1 MPAIHPAPPVTISTD
16 MLSRRDRFD
25 AWRETFALQ
34 MIRVD
39 VTTSDRASFRAAMS
53 FLPLDRVTL
62 MRCDVNRVALSRTR
76 DLVRDGN
83 DDLSL
88 VLCTAGR
95 IEARFEAGAAAIT
108 PGEAALVP
116 HHLVGAISCDEP
128 ATSIS
133 LRLPRALL
141 RELLGPS
148 CAPTLRVIPRDDPAL
163 QLLNLYADGIVRN
176 GAVLHGTAAALAGRQ
191 LSELIAH
198 LLGPTSD
205 VARAQQFGG
214 LKAARLE
221 AIMAGI
227 ERHLV
232 DPGLSAAW
240 LGAKLSLSERYVHHL
255 MAEAGLG
262 FGRVVRQKRLE
273 LARQMLQTPSA
284 HRRRIVD
291 IAYAAGFNDL
301 PNFNR
306 AFRQHFGRTPSEV
319 RRGA

>member
-1 MPAIHPAPPVTISTD
+1 

-62 MRCDVNRVALSRTR
+62 MRCDVNRVALLRTR

-262 FGRVVRQKRLE
+262 FGRVVRQNGSSLPGRCCRRR
-273 LARQMLQTPSA
+273 ARTGGGSSTSHMRPASTTCRTSIAPSA
-284 HRRRIVD
+284 SISAGRPRRCG
-291 IAYAAGFNDL
+291 AALEGARL
-301 PNFNR
+301 LKSRQR
-306 AFRQHFGRTPSEV
+306 APG
-319 RRGA
+319 